1 MSAELTA
8 RQQREVAYHRDYA
21 RRKAD
26 KAAEPVSLEV
36 VASAGLRWWNAYW
49 HTYSLLQRHD
59 LRGKTV
65 LVPGCGFGEDAIRI
79 ASLEAQVRAFD
90 LSPEIVAV
98 TRARADRLGY
108 HNLRVDVMPCE
119 ELTYPD
125 DSFDLVFLMD
135 ILHHVDVAAACA
147 EIRRVARPGAA
158 VIGDELYTS
167 RFLQRSVRQSYV
179 VDKLLYPRMVRY
191 VYGRKDPYITDD
203 ESKIDERDL
212 AHVAALCPG
221 LDCAWF
227 NTVVGRLVP
236 DRSDRISRLDR
247 VLTRSLGRIGRLVA
261 GRVVFEGRVAKE

>member
-21 RRKAD
+21 QRKAD
-26 KAAEPVSLEV
+26 KAAEPVTLDV
-36 VASAGLRWWNAYW
+36 VMSGGRRWWNAYW
-49 HTYSLLQRHD
+49 HTYGLLQRHD

-79 ASLEAQVRAFD
+79 ASLGAAVRAFD

-98 TRARADRLGY
+98 TRARAHQLGY

-119 ELTYPD
+119 DLAYPA
-125 DSFDLVFLMD
+125 DSFDFVFLMD

-147 EIRRVARPGAA
+147 EIRRVARPGA
-158 VIGDELYTS
+158 VMIGDELYTS
-167 RFLQRSVRQSYV
+167 RFLQRSVRQSYLVNKV
-179 VDKLLYPRMVRY
+179 VYPRMVRY
-191 VYGRKDPYITDD
+191 VYGRTDPYITDD
-203 ESKIDERDL
+203 ERKIDERDL
-212 AHVAALCPG
+212 AHVVALCPG

-236 DRSDRISRLDR
+236 DRSDRIARLDR
-247 VLTRSLGRIGRLVA
+247 ALTRSFGRLGRLFA
-261 GRVVFEGRVAKE
+261 GRVVFEGRVAKG